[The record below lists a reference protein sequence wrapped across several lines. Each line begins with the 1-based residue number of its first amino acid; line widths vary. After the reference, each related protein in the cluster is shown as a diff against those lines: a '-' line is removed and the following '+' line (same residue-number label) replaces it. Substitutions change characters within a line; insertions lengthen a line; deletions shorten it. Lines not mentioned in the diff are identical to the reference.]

1 MYQKKIDV
9 TRKQRVEGGRKQ
21 ENGGWRKGFRT
32 DPHAREGQ
40 VVIWDRP
47 KIFVLRVIEKWS
59 IYGVDIVGVES
70 LGRLLGRTL
79 RLAVVIVL
87 SRKVVPLSQGL
98 RRCGNDT
105 KMRSWDDT

>member
-1 MYQKKIDV
+1 MED
-9 TRKQRVEGGRKQ
+9 GGR
-21 ENGGWRKGFRT
+21 GFALILM
-32 DPHAREGQ
+32 PGKVESLFG
-40 VVIWDRP
+40 WDRP

-59 IYGVDIVGVES
+59 IYGVDTVGVES
-70 LGRLLGRTL
+70 LGHLLGRTL